1 MKRDKTAYLDTID
14 KYAQIIIDLPA
25 MLDNS
30 ADAIYEIAQKIEISY
45 SALSNK
51 KHGRRDWKYEEVEKL
66 INLLGTSKQKEV
78 VKNYLLIVNDILPII
93 QENGI
98 RFGFVFE
105 KAGLTVGQYQV
116 RKRSAAQSSIAAWNV
131 SEVRRIIDVLKF

>member
-1 MKRDKTAYLDTID
+1 MKRDKAAYLEMID
-14 KYAQIIIDLPA
+14 KYAQIIADLPD

-30 ADAIYEIAQKIEISY
+30 ADTIYEIAQKIEISY

-51 KHGRRDWKYEEVEKL
+51 KHGRRDWKYEEVENL
-66 INLLGTSKQKEV
+66 ISLLCTDNQKEV
-78 VKNYLLIVNDILPII
+78 VKNYMLIVNDILPII

-116 RKRSAAQSSIAAWNV
+116 RNRSIAAWNV

>member
-1 MKRDKTAYLDTID
+1 M
-14 KYAQIIIDLPA
+14 
-25 MLDNS
+25 
-30 ADAIYEIAQKIEISY
+30 
-45 SALSNK
+45 SNK
-51 KHGRRDWKYEEVEKL
+51 KHGRRDWKYEEVENL
-66 INLLGTSKQKEV
+66 ISLLGTETQKEV
-78 VKNYLLIVNDILPII
+78 VKNYMLIVNDILPII

-116 RKRSAAQSSIAAWNV
+116 RNRSIAAWEV